1 MSRLAISL
9 GLWPWALAVC
19 LLGGCGPS
27 GPVRHEV
34 TGKVVYK
41 GQPLDEGLIDFFPLD
56 GQGSKSGAGIQ
67 NGAYQI
73 PRDKG
78 LFPGRYRVEI
88 LGGSGPTTSEKIEAP
103 GPRPAGPRGKVGE
116 RIPPEYNSQSKQIIE
131 VKAEGPNEFN
141 FNIP

>member
-1 MSRLAISL
+1 MSRLAIL
-9 GLWPWALAVC
+9 VRLLPGALVLC

-34 TGKVVYK
+34 TGKVLYK

-56 GQGSKSGAGIQ
+56 GQGSKSGSCIH

-88 LGGSGPTTSEKIEAP
+88 IGGVGAPTSEKIEAP
-103 GPRPAGPRGKVGE
+103 GPGPAGARGKE
-116 RIPPEYNSQSKQIIE
+116 RVPPEYNAQSKLIIE
-131 VKAEGPNEFN
+131 VKAEGPNQFD
-141 FNIP
+141 FTIP